1 MTEHTYSYVIAVD
14 AGSGGDIAAVYVD
27 GTLQHQGSTTDLLV
41 DWLTDESFGWGAK
54 PHTIRTV
61 EAVCDERNGWHH
73 HLEHV
78 RLADGTVSIDEQ
90 VLKTLVE
97 LAWHAMTKAH
107 MVVLPREVHNAIVDL
122 AREFKVGDA
131 E

>member
-27 GTLQHQGSTTDLLV
+27 GTLRHQGSTIDLLV
-41 DWLTDESFGWGAK
+41 DWLTDEDFGWGAK

-78 RLADGTVSIDEQ
+78 RLADGTVNVDEQ

-97 LAWHAMTKAH
+97 LAWYAMAEAPVMAMPST
-107 MVVLPREVHNAIVDL
+107 VHDAIVDL
-122 AREFKVGDA
+122 AREFKLDDV